1 MSYAIMALIGT
12 RHVHT
17 IDGLEG
23 MGIFMKQMLVE
34 INRGAPAAGQ
44 LTDILKEYQTGKYK
58 TILFHIF
65 SGVADEAG
73 LVQLAREIE
82 QYFGTKLIAG
92 TMSAGEIKDGMM
104 LEPGVLVSAILFERS
119 DISILRIDGVK
130 GNEIAIGKRVR
141 EALDAV
147 PDLKAAELMFP
158 GTEADTEHMYAE
170 ISRCR
175 KEIDIF
181 GGYPGGH
188 RLNSPE
194 HFIFD
199 GTGAMYDT
207 MLVIT
212 YAGKDLH
219 FDMDKSIGWI
229 SLGMPFK
236 VTRAEG
242 KHLIELDG
250 KPAAEVYEK
259 FLQIDRKKHNNAE
272 EAFEFPLMAVQN
284 GEERLRSVVHIEEDG
299 SFWLHG
305 FVKEGMNIHLT
316 YGDPTNIVSIVNER
330 LEAMRGFKPQVI
342 LLYSCVV
349 RKTFWEDFVDME
361 MKPFANLCS
370 TCGFHTWGEILRN
383 SRTGELDENNIT
395 LLSIGM
401 REGDAPAEDLPEVKV
416 DDTVLQGQASVL
428 RRLTRLVST
437 TMEELQKA
445 HSRLTYLAERDAL
458 TGIYNR
464 GKIEHLIDKAL
475 RSGGTASLVMV
486 DLDFFKRVNDRNGH
500 DIGDSV
506 LREIA
511 AIFQD
516 SVRGYPGAQIG
527 RWGGEEFFILLP
539 QVDEEKAVAFAEAL
553 RRTVDEH
560 VFPAVGHL
568 TISQGVITVHNYQE
582 QKRVYIQ
589 VDDALYKAKEAGRNR
604 VEQAPS
610 LFGGK

>member
-1 MSYAIMALIGT
+1 
-12 RHVHT
+12 
-17 IDGLEG
+17 
-23 MGIFMKQMLVE
+23 MKQMLVE
-34 INRGAPAAGQ
+34 INRSAPAADQ
-44 LTDILKEYQTGKYK
+44 LADMLREYRTGKYK
-58 TILFHIF
+58 NILFHIF
-65 SGVADEAG
+65 SGIADEEG
-73 LVQLAREIE
+73 LVQLAKEISRC
-82 QYFGTKLIAG
+82 FDTKLIAG

-104 LEPGVLVSAILFERS
+104 IEPGVLVSAILFERS
-119 DISILRIDGVK
+119 DVSILRIDDVK
-130 GNEIAIGKRVR
+130 GNEVAIGRQVR
-141 EALDAV
+141 EFLDGV
-147 PDLKAAELMFP
+147 PDLKAAELLFP
-158 GTEADTEHMYAE
+158 GTETDTEHMYAE

-175 KEIDIF
+175 RDIDIF

-188 RLNSPE
+188 KLNSPE

-199 GTGAMYDT
+199 GTGAMYNT

-236 VTRAEG
+236 ITKAEG

-272 EAFEFPLMAVQN
+272 EAFEFPLIAVQN
-284 GEERLRSVVHIEEDG
+284 GEEQLRSVVHIEEDG

-330 LEAMRGFKPQVI
+330 LEAMRTFKPQVI

-361 MKPFANLCS
+361 MKPFAKLCS

-395 LLSIGM
+395 MLSIGM
-401 REGDAPAEDLPEVKV
+401 REGDAPAEEMPEVRV

-445 HSRLTYLAERDAL
+445 HGRLTYLAERDAL

-464 GKIEHLIDKAL
+464 GKMEHLIEKAL
-475 RSGGTASLVMV
+475 QRGGTASLVMI

-506 LREIA
+506 LRETA
-511 AIFQD
+511 GIFRE
-516 SVRGYPGAQIG
+516 SVQAYPGAQIG

-539 QVDEEKAVAFAEAL
+539 KVDEEKAAAFAETL
-553 RRTVDEH
+553 RRAVDAH
-560 VFPAVGHL
+560 AFPTVGHL
-568 TISQGVITVHNYQE
+568 TISQGVITVHDYKD
-582 QKRVYIQ
+582 QKQVYIH
-589 VDDALYKAKEAGRNR
+589 VDDALYKAKKAGRNR

-610 LFGGK
+610 LYGEEE

>member
-1 MSYAIMALIGT
+1 MRQI
-12 RHVHT
+12 
-17 IDGLEG
+17 
-23 MGIFMKQMLVE
+23 LVE
-34 INRGAPAAGQ
+34 INRNAPAADQ
-44 LTDILKEYQTGKYK
+44 LADIQKAYGTGKYK
-58 TILFHIF
+58 NILFHIF
-65 SGVADEAG
+65 SGIADEEW
-73 LVQLAREIE
+73 LVQLAQTIE
-82 QYFGTKLIAG
+82 QCFGTKHIVG

-104 LEPGVLVSAILFERS
+104 IEPGVLVSAILFERS
-119 DISILRIDGVK
+119 EISILRIDGVK
-130 GNEIAIGKRVR
+130 GREIEIGKQVK

-147 PDLKAAELMFP
+147 PDLKAAELLFP
-158 GTEADTEHMYAE
+158 GTETDTEHMYAE

-175 KEIDIF
+175 KEIEIF

-188 RLNSPE
+188 KLNSPE

-199 GTGAMYDT
+199 GTGAMYNT

-236 VTRAEG
+236 VTKAEG

-250 KPAAEVYEK
+250 KPAAEAYEK

-305 FVKEGMNIHLT
+305 FVKEGMNIYLT
-316 YGDPTNIVSIVNER
+316 YGDPTNIVGIVNER
-330 LEAMRGFKPQVI
+330 LEAMRRFKPQAI
-342 LLYSCVV
+342 FLYSCVV

-361 MKPFANLCS
+361 MKPFAKLCS

-395 LLSIGM
+395 MLSIGM
-401 REGDAPAEDLPEVKV
+401 REGDAPAEELPEVRV

-445 HSRLTYLAERDAL
+445 HSRLTYLAEHDAL

-464 GKIEHLIDKAL
+464 GKMEHLIENAL
-475 RSGGTASLVMV
+475 RKGGTSSLVMI
-486 DLDFFKRVNDRNGH
+486 DLDFFKHVNDTHGH
-500 DIGDSV
+500 DVGDSV
-506 LREIA
+506 LCELTG
-511 AIFQD
+511 IFQ
-516 SVRGYPGAQIG
+516 SAVQGYTGAQIG

-539 QVDEEKAVAFAEAL
+539 EVDEQKAEAFAETL
-553 RRTVDEH
+553 RRTVDAH
-560 VFPAVGHL
+560 VFPTVGHL

-582 QKRVYIQ
+582 RKRVYIQ

-610 LFGGK
+610 LFEGE